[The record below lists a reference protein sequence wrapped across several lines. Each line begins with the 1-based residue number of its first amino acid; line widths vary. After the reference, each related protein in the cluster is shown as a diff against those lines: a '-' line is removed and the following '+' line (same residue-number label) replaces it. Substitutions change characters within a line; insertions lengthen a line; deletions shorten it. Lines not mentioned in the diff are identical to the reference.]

1 MTESCGTAARSHDES
16 DPPSSGM
23 SPERWRAFDS
33 SRDRKGAALQAAVG
47 REIRSLRLGFGM
59 NLQELAAEAG
69 ISASTLCRVEKGSI
83 SPSLDTLQALSSAFQ
98 VPLARLFRGFEKG
111 NRVRLMKAG
120 DGIEIG
126 HGDTGFQRRLFRHV
140 GSDGMAVEL
149 GLLTASTLPER
160 LPTFRREG
168 LELLY
173 LLEGEITYR
182 HGNALYRMAPGDCLF
197 LDTGEPHGPHELAKL
212 PMRLLSMVC
221 YRAA

>member
-1 MTESCGTAARSHDES
+1 MTESFGTAARSHDES
-16 DPPSSGM
+16 DPPSTGAPSG
-23 SPERWRAFDS
+23 WRAFDS
-33 SRDRKGAALQAAVG
+33 SRERKSAALQAAVG

-59 NLQELAAEAG
+59 NLQELATEAG
-69 ISASTLCRVEKGSI
+69 ISASTLCRVEKGFI

-98 VPLARLFRGFEKG
+98 LPLARLFRGFEKE
-111 NRVRLMKAG
+111 NRARLMKAE

-126 HGDTGFQRRLFRHV
+126 QGGTGFQHRLFRHV

-149 GLLTASTLPER
+149 RLLTASTPLER
-160 LPTFRREG
+160 LPTFQREG
-168 LELLY
+168 LEVLY

-182 HGNALYRMAPGDCLF
+182 HGHALYRMAPGDCLF